1 MRFPPL
7 SAAAVSLLMLIV
19 WPATAGAEIS
29 ATHLIDGPSAEV
41 VEATDAAMAEDGSG
55 GVVYLRKLGERTH
68 VFVAPFSAGAW
79 GAPRRVDVGQEFDS
93 SWPRIAAGERGRLVV
108 TWVQE
113 FGVGS
118 DRMFSAT
125 LDPGATAFQAPVP
138 VDFNVGE
145 ATSSHPDL
153 AMNAGGQAYLT
164 YVVVTDTSAA
174 NPPGYVGASVRVARY
189 SNRLWSV
196 LGSPVNRNPAVPL
209 RQPAAPAGPRIG
221 IDVQG
226 NAVVAWQEPDD
237 EFVDRIWARRLFGAS
252 VGIPLAVSPSSW
264 EGAPLRG
271 PADAFSLDVAGFGQA
286 AVAFRQQPAQSSAL
300 TAPRLFLNQMPDAF
314 ADGAAAFKGSR
325 LIDGGVRA
333 ALGPPSVGVE
343 PNGAFVS
350 GFGAGFDTALALGDV
365 ESVKPA
371 ERLGEGG
378 SSVAGEPQV
387 DLAET
392 GAAVAVWRELRGGAG
407 LVGVQERRS
416 DGVSE
421 LAGLSAPGGGAVAGL
436 KLGGSGLGDGI
447 VAWTQGGGGNV
458 QVAAAVIDAPP
469 DPFFVQTPEA
479 WRRQDRTAIHWAA
492 AVNAIGRVTYSV
504 SVDDE
509 PVGKPTKKLF
519 ARLAAAR
526 IGDGRH
532 RIQVFAIDD
541 AGQETGSRN
550 AVLKVDRRPPQVSLK
565 RRGRHLVVEVTDGA
579 RRETSG
585 LKGSAVRIGFGD
597 GSGDGGGK
605 GGGATTI
612 SAAGKGRGGA
622 RKKAVVRTVRHAYAR
637 GGSYTVTVS
646 ARDQA
651 GNAVHFERKLRVG

>member
-1 MRFPPL
+1 MRFHPL
-7 SAAAVSLLMLIV
+7 PVAAVSLLLLA
-19 WPATAGAEIS
+19 WPASAQAEIS
-29 ATHLIDGPSAEV
+29 ETHPLDGPSAEV
-41 VEATDAAMAEDGSG
+41 VEVTDAAMAEDGSG
-55 GVVYLRKLGERTH
+55 GVVYLRKLGDRTH
-68 VFVAPFSAGAW
+68 VFAAQFNGGAW
-79 GAPRRVDVGQEFDS
+79 GASQRVDVGQAFDS
-93 SWPRIAAGERGRLVV
+93 SWPRIAAGERGRLIV

-153 AMNAGGQAYLT
+153 SMNAGGQAYLT

-174 NPPGYVGASVRVARY
+174 NPPGYVGGSVRVARY

-196 LGSPVNRNPAVPL
+196 LGNPVNRNPAAPL
-209 RQPAAPAGPRIG
+209 RQPTAAAGPRIG

-237 EFVDRIWARRLFGAS
+237 EFVDRVWARRLFGTG
-252 VGIPLAVSPSSW
+252 VGIPLAVSPLTW
-264 EGAPLRG
+264 EAAPLRG
-271 PADAFSLDVAGFGQA
+271 PADAFALDVAGFGQA
-286 AVAFRQQPAQSSAL
+286 AVAIRQQPAQSSAL

-314 ADGAAAFKGSR
+314 ADGAAAFKGPR
-325 LIDGGVRA
+325 LIDGGVKPF
-333 ALGPPSVGVE
+333 LGPPSIGVE

-350 GFGAGFDTALALGDV
+350 GFGAGFDTALALGDG

-378 SSVAGEPQV
+378 SAVAGEPQV

-407 LVGVQERRS
+407 LAVVQERRS
-416 DGVSE
+416 DGVNE
-421 LAGLSAPGGGAVAGL
+421 IAALTAPSGGAVAGL

-447 VAWTQGGGGNV
+447 VAWTQGSGANV

-479 WRRQDRTAIHWAA
+479 WRRQDQTAIHWAA

-519 ARLAAAR
+519 AKLAAGR

-532 RIQVFAIDD
+532 RIQVFAIDE

-565 RRGRHLVVEVTDGA
+565 RAGRHLVVRVTDGA

-585 LKGSAVRIGFGD
+585 LKGDAVEIGFGD
-597 GSGDGGGK
+597 GSGGGRK
-605 GGGATTI
+605 QGGATTI
-612 SAAGKGRGGA
+612 SAAGKGGRA
-622 RKKAVVRTVRHAYAR
+622 TKKAAVRTVRHTYAR
-637 GGSYTVTVS
+637 AGSYRVTVS

-651 GNAVHFERKLRVG
+651 GNAIRFERRVRVR